1 MGSFSVWEKKK
12 LVCFGG
18 DEGKKER
25 RAIRCSGWERNLR
38 ESGTSWRA
46 VLGKRKVDG
55 RGEGIQ
61 LRVSFA
67 SLLRFFF

>member
-1 MGSFSVWEKKK
+1 M
-12 LVCFGG
+12 L
-18 DEGKKER
+18 R
-25 RAIRCSGWERNLR
+25 WERNLR

-46 VLGKRKVDG
+46 VLGKRKVGG

-67 SLLRFFF
+67 PLLRFFSKDARIKFPFN